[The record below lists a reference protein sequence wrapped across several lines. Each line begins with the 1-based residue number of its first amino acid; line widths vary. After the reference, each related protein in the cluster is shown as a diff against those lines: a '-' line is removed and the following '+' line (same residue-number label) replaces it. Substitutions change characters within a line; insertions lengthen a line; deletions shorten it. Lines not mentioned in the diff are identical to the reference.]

1 VEAKPYRKLVRYSTL
16 YFPLKVVCS
25 ARLFYDQKN
34 YKEETKIS
42 YLVCHMEKYHKTD
55 ICPIENENERDE
67 NYVGSNT
74 CIDSSRTKN
83 NYRLL
88 FRNSS
93 YTDFINARISEL
105 NLPKAPRKDAVLMAS
120 FVLGSD
126 RDFFNSLDE
135 EQHNRF
141 FRDCTKF
148 FAERYGRRNI
158 ISAVVHNDETTP
170 HMHLN
175 LIPIKNGRLCAK
187 DLLNR
192 NELSKLQTEFHEK
205 VGRRW
210 GLQRGKEGS
219 TASHLSTAEFK
230 AKCIVG
236 EALDKSTEILSSAGK
251 RVQAELET
259 MEKAVQKA
267 DAHFSDTM
275 KEISIAKAER
285 DKIIEERNAE
295 ADYTQAL
302 EDAKQG
308 KFAIT
313 KGGLKNQIVVLTA
326 EVKRLEKE
334 VEIKTKDS
342 EFNFKEYQ
350 RVKKENDSERKA
362 VRALTLFR
370 EREPEAFARAFYRT
384 PSLFSPFIPKNEP
397 ISNIGRSRLQEIEEE
412 IEREKATKTEYK
424 KKFNNNSKAD

>member
-1 VEAKPYRKLVRYSTL
+1 
-16 YFPLKVVCS
+16 
-25 ARLFYDQKN
+25 
-34 YKEETKIS
+34 
-42 YLVCHMEKYHKTD
+42 MEKYHKTD

-74 CIDSSRTKN
+74 CIDSSRTKD

-88 FRNSS
+88 FRSSS

-120 FVLGSD
+120 FVVGSD
-126 RDFFNSLDE
+126 REFFKGLDE
-135 EQHNRF
+135 DEQNRF
-141 FRDCTKF
+141 FRDCTNF
-148 FAERYGRRNI
+148 FIDRYGRKNI

-175 LIPIKNGRLCAK
+175 LIPIKDGRLCAK

-230 AKCIVG
+230 AKCIVD
-236 EALDKSTEILSSAGK
+236 EAWDKSTEILSSAGK
-251 RVQAELET
+251 RAYAELES

-267 DAHFSDTM
+267 DEHFADTM
-275 KEISIAKAER
+275 KEISTAKAER
-285 DKIIEERNAE
+285 DKIVEERNAE

-308 KFAIT
+308 KFS
-313 KGGLKNQIVVLTA
+313 KSKNGLRNQIVVLTA
-326 EVKRLEKE
+326 EVKRLEE
-334 VEIKTKDS
+334 VVKRLEEVVKRQQADNG
-342 EFNFKEYQ
+342 FLFKEHQ
-350 RVKKENDSERKA
+350 ELSKDKEKFNKMS
-362 VRALTLFR
+362 RAYTLFR
-370 EREPEAFARAFYRT
+370 EREPEAFARAFYRA
-384 PSLFSPFIPKNEP
+384 PSIIGAFIPQNEP
-397 ISNIGRSRLQEIEEE
+397 IANIGKSRLQQIEEE
-412 IEREKATKTEYK
+412 IERENATKTEYK

>member
-1 VEAKPYRKLVRYSTL
+1 
-16 YFPLKVVCS
+16 
-25 ARLFYDQKN
+25 
-34 YKEETKIS
+34 
-42 YLVCHMEKYHKTD
+42 MEKYHKTD

-74 CIDSSRTKN
+74 CIDSSRTKD

-88 FRNSS
+88 FRNTS

-126 RDFFNSLDE
+126 REFFNGLDE
-135 EQHNRF
+135 DEQNFF

-175 LIPIKNGRLCAK
+175 LIPIKDGRLCAK

-210 GLQRGKEGS
+210 GLMRGKEGS

-230 AKCIVG
+230 AKCIVD
-236 EALDKSTEILSSAGK
+236 EAIHKSSEIISDAGK
-251 RVQAELET
+251 RAYAELAT

-267 DAHFSDTM
+267 DEHFAVTM
-275 KEISIAKAER
+275 KEISTAKAER
-285 DKIIEERNAE
+285 DKIVEERNAE

-308 KFAIT
+308 KFS
-313 KGGLKNQIVVLTA
+313 KSKNGLKNQIVVLTA
-326 EVKRLEKE
+326 EVKRLEDE
-334 VEIKTKDS
+334 VKRQQADNG
-342 EFNFKEYQ
+342 FLFKEHQ
-350 RVKKENDSERKA
+350 ELSKDKEKFNKMS
-362 VRALTLFR
+362 RAYTLFR
-370 EREPEAFARAFYRT
+370 EREPEAFARAFFHA
-384 PSLFSPFIPKNEP
+384 PSIVGAFIPKGEP
-397 ISNIGRSRLQEIEEE
+397 IVNLGKSRLQQIEEE
-412 IEREKATKTEYK
+412 IEREKKPKEMN
-424 KKFNNNSKAD
+424 KKFNSKGD

>member
-1 VEAKPYRKLVRYSTL
+1 
-16 YFPLKVVCS
+16 
-25 ARLFYDQKN
+25 
-34 YKEETKIS
+34 
-42 YLVCHMEKYHKTD
+42 MEKYHKTD

-74 CIDSSRTKN
+74 CIDSSRTKD

-120 FVLGSD
+120 FVVGSD
-126 RDFFNSLDE
+126 GKFFKGLDKD
-135 EQHNRF
+135 EQNRF
-141 FRDCTKF
+141 FRDCANF
-148 FAERYGRRNI
+148 YIDRYGRKNI

-175 LIPIKNGRLCAK
+175 LIPIKDGRLCAK

-205 VGRRW
+205 VGKRW
-210 GLQRGKEGS
+210 GLMRGKEGS

-230 AKCIVG
+230 AKCIVD
-236 EALDKSTEILSSAGK
+236 EAIHKSSEIISNAGK
-251 RVQAELET
+251 RAYTELEA

-267 DAHFSDTM
+267 DEHFTDTM
-275 KEISIAKAER
+275 KEISTAKAER

-308 KFAIT
+308 KFAFS
-313 KGGLKNQIVVLTA
+313 KNGLRNQIVVLTA

-334 VEIKTKDS
+334 VKRQQAD
-342 EFNFKEYQ
+342 NGLLFKEHQ
-350 RVKKENDSERKA
+350 ELSKDKDKFTKMS
-362 VRALTLFR
+362 RAYTLFR
-370 EREPEAFARAFYRT
+370 EREPEAFARAFYRA
-384 PSLFSPFIPKNEP
+384 PSIVGAFIPKDEP
-397 ISNIGRSRLQEIEEE
+397 IANLGKSRLQQIEEE
-412 IEREKATKTEYK
+412 IEREKAPKLTN
-424 KKFNNNSKAD
+424 KKFNSKGD

>member
-1 VEAKPYRKLVRYSTL
+1 
-16 YFPLKVVCS
+16 
-25 ARLFYDQKN
+25 
-34 YKEETKIS
+34 
-42 YLVCHMEKYHKTD
+42 MEKYHKTD

-74 CIDSSRTKN
+74 CIDSSRTKD

-120 FVLGSD
+120 FVVGSD
-126 RDFFNSLDE
+126 REFFKGLDE
-135 EQHNRF
+135 YEQNSF
-141 FRDCTKF
+141 FRDCANF
-148 FAERYGRRNI
+148 FIDRYGRRNI

-170 HMHLN
+170 HLHLN
-175 LIPIKNGRLCAK
+175 LIPIKDGRLCAK

-192 NELSKLQTEFHEK
+192 NELSKLQTDFYEQ
-205 VGRRW
+205 VGKRW

-230 AKCIVG
+230 AKCIVD
-236 EALDKSTEILSSAGK
+236 EAWDKSTEILSTAGK

-267 DAHFSDTM
+267 DEHFTETM
-275 KEISIAKAER
+275 KEISTAKAER
-285 DKIIEERNAE
+285 DKIVEQRNAE
-295 ADYTQAL
+295 ADYSQAL

-308 KFAIT
+308 KFAFS
-313 KGGLKNQIVVLTA
+313 KSGLRNQIVVLTA
-326 EVKRLEKE
+326 EVQRLEEVIDRQQKDNDLLYKE
-334 VEIKTKDS
+334 HQELSKEKEKFTKMS
-342 EFNFKEYQ
+342 
-350 RVKKENDSERKA
+350 
-362 VRALTLFR
+362 RAYTLFR
-370 EREPEAFARAFYRT
+370 EREPEAFTRAFHRA
-384 PSLFSPFIPKNEP
+384 PSIVGAFIPKDEP
-397 ISNIGRSRLQEIEEE
+397 IANLGKSRLRQIEEE
-412 IEREKATKTEYK
+412 IERENATKTEYK

>member
-1 VEAKPYRKLVRYSTL
+1 
-16 YFPLKVVCS
+16 
-25 ARLFYDQKN
+25 
-34 YKEETKIS
+34 
-42 YLVCHMEKYHKTD
+42 M
-55 ICPIENENERDE
+55 
-67 NYVGSNT
+67 
-74 CIDSSRTKN
+74 
-83 NYRLL
+83 

-126 RDFFNSLDE
+126 REFFNGLDE
-135 EQHNRF
+135 DEQNFF

-170 HMHLN
+170 HLHLN
-175 LIPIKNGRLCAK
+175 LIPIKDGRLCTK

-192 NELSKLQTEFHEK
+192 NELSKLQTDFYEQ
-205 VGRRW
+205 VGKRW

-230 AKCIVG
+230 AKCIVD
-236 EALDKSTEILSSAGK
+236 EAWDKSTEILSSAGK

-267 DAHFSDTM
+267 DERFTETM
-275 KEISIAKAER
+275 KEISTAKAER
-285 DKIIEERNAE
+285 DKIVEERNAE

-308 KFAIT
+308 KFS
-313 KGGLKNQIVVLTA
+313 KSKNGLKNQIVVLTA
-326 EVKRLEKE
+326 EVKRLEE
-334 VEIKTKDS
+334 VVDRQQKDNG
-342 EFNFKEYQ
+342 FLFKEHQ
-350 RVKKENDSERKA
+350 ELSKDKEKFNKMS
-362 VRALTLFR
+362 RAYTLFR
-370 EREPEAFARAFYRT
+370 EREPEAFARAFFHA
-384 PSLFSPFIPKNEP
+384 PSIVGAFIPKGEP
-397 ISNIGRSRLQEIEEE
+397 IANLGKSRLQQIEEE
-412 IEREKATKTEYK
+412 IEREKKPKEMN
-424 KKFNNNSKAD
+424 KKFNSKGD

>member
-1 VEAKPYRKLVRYSTL
+1 
-16 YFPLKVVCS
+16 
-25 ARLFYDQKN
+25 
-34 YKEETKIS
+34 
-42 YLVCHMEKYHKTD
+42 MEKYHKTD

-83 NYRLL
+83 NYRLV

-93 YTDFINARISEL
+93 YTDFINERTKEL

-126 RDFFNSLDE
+126 REFFNGLDE
-135 EQHNRF
+135 DEQNFF

-148 FAERYGRRNI
+148 FAERYGRKNI

-175 LIPIKNGRLCAK
+175 LIPIKDGRLCAK

-205 VGRRW
+205 VGKRW
-210 GLQRGKEGS
+210 GLMRGKEGS

-230 AKCIVG
+230 AKCIVD
-236 EALDKSTEILSSAGK
+236 EAIHKSSEIISNAGK
-251 RVQAELET
+251 RAYAELET

-267 DAHFSDTM
+267 DEHFTETM
-275 KEISIAKAER
+275 KEISTAKAER
-285 DKIIEERNAE
+285 DKIVEERNAE

-302 EDAKQG
+302 DDAKKG
-308 KFAIT
+308 KFAFT
-313 KGGLKNQIVVLTA
+313 KNGLKNQIVVLTT
-326 EVKRLEKE
+326 EVQRLEKE
-334 VEIKTKDS
+334 LKRQQAD
-342 EFNFKEYQ
+342 NGLLFKENQ
-350 RVKKENDSERKA
+350 ELSKDKDKFTKMS
-362 VRALTLFR
+362 RAYTLFR
-370 EREPEAFARAFYRT
+370 EREPEAFARAFYRA
-384 PSLFSPFIPKNEP
+384 PSIVGAFIPKDEP
-397 ISNIGRSRLQEIEEE
+397 IANLGKSRLRQIEEE
-412 IEREKATKTEYK
+412 IEREKSPKPTN
-424 KKFNNNSKAD
+424 KKFNSKGD